1 MEKIIPVSIEDE
13 MKQSYLDYA
22 MSVIVGRALPDVR
35 DGLKPVHRRILYS
48 MYQLGLYPDKPYKKS
63 ARIVG
68 ECFVKGTKVSTP
80 AGLRNI
86 EDLNIGDEVFTST
99 GVRKVTELYV
109 MPPQP
114 LKEIELEN
122 GIKLRCTSGQMFK
135 VLSPKGKFEWKKA
148 DQLKKGDVLLL
159 RAAYPKNVPYK
170 RKEGIT
176 LNEEVAYLTGLFCGD
191 GWIEKDKRGYH
202 RFGLTIPSL
211 PEAVEKAKRILEKIG
226 IPVSFSEIRS
236 DIRVSS
242 SFTKKLMEILECDEN
257 INALTKK
264 IPSWLFES
272 KKEVILS
279 FLSGLI
285 DSDGFVHRK
294 RNVIII
300 ALTSRKLVEE
310 LQLLLFSLGIPS
322 KLYCQPPKDGYING
336 RRIKGKHS
344 LYYLEITGKYV
355 VAALNAPI
363 KPIKAEKFN
372 FRGLKRNK
380 SDEIPYMGSL
390 LLKEFS
396 EKHLGGG
403 WYSQIDGKKIR
414 CGLKYKDGAKIR
426 YSKGLKEKFRL
437 YRDSL
442 EELGILKKAEL
453 IGSKYTD
460 FLKSVKEFN
469 WFFCKVKSV
478 SNIAPEVTYDIQVD
492 EDHEFV
498 ANGVVVHNCLGKFHP
513 HGDTAVYD
521 ALVRMAQDF
530 SMRYP
535 LIDGQGNFGSIDGD
549 SQAAMR
555 YTEARLSKISIELL
569 KDIEKDTVDFRP
581 NFDESLT
588 EPEVL
593 PARFPNLLVNG
604 SAGIAVG
611 MATNIP
617 PHNLKEVC
625 QAVKYMVDHEEA
637 ETHELLQFVK
647 GPDFPTG
654 AEIINPENL
663 KKIYET
669 GRGSVTIRA
678 KHTIEEVRKKTAIV
692 ITELPYQVNKA
703 ALIKQIADLVKEK
716 KIDGISDIRD
726 ESDREGIRVVIE
738 LKRDATPEV
747 VLNKLYKFTPLQ
759 TNFNFNMIA
768 LVNGEPK
775 LLNLKTY
782 LKEFIEFRREVILRK
797 TTHELKKAEARL
809 HILEGLKI
817 ALTNI
822 ERVIEIVRSSESP
835 NIAQE
840 LLEKEFG
847 LSQKQSKAILDMKLQ
862 RLTGL
867 EREKI
872 DSEYEALEKD
882 IEYYRFVLSNREEQK
897 RLIKEDIDEIIKNY
911 GDERKT
917 AIVSKES
924 EIDIESMIEEE
935 EVVIFLTHKG
945 FIART
950 SAKSYKTQGR
960 SGTGVRGIRTREGD
974 FVKDV
979 ITASS
984 KDYLLIFTNQ
994 GKVYWLKAYEIPKT
1008 EKSTRGQ
1015 SIRNFLPGMS
1025 GAEVVSRIIPVKDFS
1040 EKKDIFFVTQRGY
1053 VKRTSLSEFSN
1064 PRSTGINAINL
1075 EPGDRLIYVGLVEE
1089 KDNILLISKGGRAI
1103 RFHVQDVRQMGRSAR
1118 GVKGMLL
1125 DEEDRIMAGTV
1136 VQPDDVYLLI
1146 VMEKGYGKRVLLS
1159 EFPLQRRGGKGLI
1172 AAKLSEK
1179 TGKIADA
1186 ITLKNEEP
1194 VIIVSRNG
1202 KIIRVN
1208 SSDVPVYSR
1217 YTRGVRIQKL
1227 SKEDVVVSVSKV
1239 QEKLEESND

>member
-1 MEKIIPVSIEDE
+1 MEKIIPVPIEDE
-13 MKQSYLDYA
+13 MKQSYLSYA

-48 MYQLGLYPDKPYKKS
+48 MYQLGLYPEKPYKKS

-68 ECFVKGTKVSTP
+68 ET
-80 AGLRNI
+80 
-86 EDLNIGDEVFTST
+86 
-99 GVRKVTELYV
+99 
-109 MPPQP
+109 
-114 LKEIELEN
+114 
-122 GIKLRCTSGQMFK
+122 
-135 VLSPKGKFEWKKA
+135 
-148 DQLKKGDVLLL
+148 
-159 RAAYPKNVPYK
+159 
-170 RKEGIT
+170 
-176 LNEEVAYLTGLFCGD
+176 
-191 GWIEKDKRGYH
+191 
-202 RFGLTIPSL
+202 
-211 PEAVEKAKRILEKIG
+211 
-226 IPVSFSEIRS
+226 
-236 DIRVSS
+236 
-242 SFTKKLMEILECDEN
+242 
-257 INALTKK
+257 
-264 IPSWLFES
+264 
-272 KKEVILS
+272 
-279 FLSGLI
+279 
-285 DSDGFVHRK
+285 
-294 RNVIII
+294 
-300 ALTSRKLVEE
+300 
-310 LQLLLFSLGIPS
+310 
-322 KLYCQPPKDGYING
+322 
-336 RRIKGKHS
+336 
-344 LYYLEITGKYV
+344 
-355 VAALNAPI
+355 
-363 KPIKAEKFN
+363 
-372 FRGLKRNK
+372 
-380 SDEIPYMGSL
+380 
-390 LLKEFS
+390 
-396 EKHLGGG
+396 
-403 WYSQIDGKKIR
+403 
-414 CGLKYKDGAKIR
+414 
-426 YSKGLKEKFRL
+426 
-437 YRDSL
+437 
-442 EELGILKKAEL
+442 
-453 IGSKYTD
+453 
-460 FLKSVKEFN
+460 
-469 WFFCKVKSV
+469 
-478 SNIAPEVTYDIQVD
+478 
-492 EDHEFV
+492 
-498 ANGVVVHNCLGKFHP
+498 LGKFHP

-521 ALVRMAQDF
+521 ALVRMAQEF

-549 SQAAMR
+549 SAAAMR
-555 YTEARLSKISIELL
+555 YTEARLSKISMELL
-569 KDIEKDTVDFRP
+569 RDIEKETVDFRP
-581 NFDESLT
+581 NFDESLM

-604 SAGIAVG
+604 TSGIAVG

-637 ETHELLQFVK
+637 TTAELLQFVK

-663 KKIYET
+663 RKIYET

-678 KHTIEEVRKKTAIV
+678 KHSIEEVRKKTAIV

-703 ALIKQIADLVKEK
+703 TLIKQIADLVKEK

-775 LLNLKTY
+775 LLNLKSY

-797 TTHELKKAEARL
+797 TAYELRKAEARL
-809 HILEGLKI
+809 HILEGLRI
-817 ALTNI
+817 ALENI
-822 ERVIEIVRSSESP
+822 DRVIEIVRGSESP
-835 NIAQE
+835 HIAQE

-847 LSQKQSKAILDMKLQ
+847 LSEKQSKAILDMRLQ

-872 DSEYEALEKD
+872 DSEYESLKKD
-882 IEYYRFVLSNREEQK
+882 IEYYRFVLSDKEEQK
-897 RLIKEDIDEIIKNY
+897 RLIKEEVDEIIKNY
-911 GDERKT
+911 GDKRKT

-945 FIART
+945 FVART
-950 SAKSYKTQGR
+950 SAKSYRTQGR
-960 SGTGVRGIRTREGD
+960 SGTGVRGIKTREGD

-984 KDYLLIFTNQ
+984 KDYLLVFTNQ

-1025 GAEVVSRIIPVKDFS
+1025 GTEVVSRIIPVKDFS

-1053 VKRTSLSEFSN
+1053 VKRTPLSEFSN

-1075 EPGDRLIYVGLVEE
+1075 EPGDRLVYVGLVDE
-1089 KDNILLISKGGRAI
+1089 KDNLLLISKGGRAI

-1118 GVKGMLL
+1118 GVRGMLL
-1125 DEEDRIMAGTV
+1125 DPEDRIVAGTV

-1179 TGKIADA
+1179 SGKIVDA
-1186 ITLKNEEP
+1186 TTLKDEEP
-1194 VIIVSRNG
+1194 VIIVSKNG

-1208 SSDVPVYSR
+1208 SGDIPVYGR
-1217 YTRGVRIQKL
+1217 HTRGVRIQRL
-1227 SKEDVVVSVSKV
+1227 SDDDVVVSVSKV
-1239 QEKLEESND
+1239 QEELEESND